1 MSAPRVSVLCLCY
14 NHAQYVEEA
23 IQSVLAQTY
32 QSIQLIILDDGSDDE
47 SVAIIKKN
55 ISFKSEITFLVNETN
70 QGYTKSLNKA
80 LSKATGEFIID
91 LAADDILLP
100 DRIAEGVKEL
110 EKAGSTYGVN
120 FTDAY
125 LIDEQGKEIGK
136 HSDKYAHVSIPTGD
150 IYKDV
155 IHRYFICSPTLMF
168 RKQVIEYIG
177 GYDETLAFED
187 FDFIIRASRS
197 FQFCYTP
204 KPLLKKRLLST
215 AMSQR
220 QFRRGSDQRV
230 STLRI
235 CQKIEKLNRT
245 QEEVKALKRR
255 VRYEIV
261 LSLKLFDFSL
271 AVDFLKF
278 YLRLSSPST
287 MLT

>member
-55 ISFKSEITFLVNETN
+55 ISFKNEITFLVNETN

-204 KPLLKKRLLST
+204 KPLLKKRLLPT